1 MATNI
6 FAVDD
11 IQDSDIISD
20 IDPCPIHVLFY
31 DPGSQGS
38 KGCNVKVWVSEGAD
52 DAGVEQAG
60 ARIAYDRE
68 EDEDYKSLDDS
79 LMNKER
85 SGAIEDTLTMP

>member
-1 MATNI
+1 M
-6 FAVDD
+6 
-11 IQDSDIISD
+11 
-20 IDPCPIHVLFY
+20 
-31 DPGSQGS
+31 
-38 KGCNVKVWVSEGAD
+38 SEGAD

-60 ARIAYDRE
+60 VGIAYDRE